1 MSTRTSAK
9 AIGNNDAR
17 SAEYAVGIRKDWL
30 KATNNPEKQAEIAAD
45 FKIGYIAGREKVS
58 LAEAQAIF
66 EAGKGKGATKAGIQ
80 AIDRATSAWNYH
92 VVQAKAKK
100 TEPQSHGRVAP
111 KLREAAMAFLS
122 EFEGETLSQQIT
134 AAIKTLQALR

>member
-1 MSTRTSAK
+1 MSIRTNAK
-9 AIGNNDAR
+9 SIGTNDAKTSEIAATIR
-17 SAEYAVGIRKDWL
+17 TAFNKASAERK
-30 KATNNPEKQAEIAAD
+30 AEIMAD